1 MMLVNLLDRYSI
13 IEISG
18 EDHLDFLQGQLTND
32 IKKNEKKFI
41 YSGMCNPKGRLF
53 AFLRILRTPDSSSIF
68 FVIPS
73 SLADAVQKRLMMFIL
88 RAKVVIQKA
97 ENFHLIGIIDD
108 NPLIDI
114 SADRKLNL
122 PDQTNRSVMIFQDND
137 LYKQMTTKHSFDD
150 ISNWIKKDIEFGIPE
165 VMEQTQEKFLVHT
178 CNLDLID
185 AVNFKKGCYT
195 GQEIVARTHYLGKPK
210 HRSFYGVVNSKLSLD
225 YGEQVFENDQSVGA
239 VVNFTCCEDKTY
251 VLFEKTLDT
260 QDDSLNIKGEK
271 LVITKS
277 FAN

>member
-1 MMLVNLLDRYSI
+1 MMLFNLLDHYSI

-32 IKKNEKKFI
+32 VKKNEKKFI

-53 AFLRILRTPDSSSIF
+53 AFLRILKVPDLNSTF
-68 FVIPS
+68 LVAPS
-73 SLADAVQKRLMMFIL
+73 SLADSIQKRLTMFII
-88 RAKVVIQKA
+88 RSKVVIQRT
-97 ENFHLIGIIDD
+97 ENFHLLGIIDD
-108 NPLIDI
+108 SPQMNIP
-114 SADRKLNL
+114 SNQKLSL
-122 PDQTNRSVMIFQDND
+122 PDQTNRSIVLFKDPNLFNQI
-137 LYKQMTTKHSFDD
+137 TSFEG

-165 VMEQTQEKFLVHT
+165 VMEQTQEKFLAHT

-210 HRSFYGVVNSKLSLD
+210 HRSFYGVINSKLSLA
-225 YGEQVFENDQSVGA
+225 YGEQVLENDQSVGT
-239 VVNFTCCEDKTY
+239 VVNFICCEDKTH

-260 QDDSLNIKGEK
+260 KDDSLNIKGEK
-271 LVITKS
+271 LVLTKS

>member
-137 LYKQMTTKHSFDD
+137 LYKQITTKHSFDD

-225 YGEQVFENDQSVGA
+225 YGEQVFENDQGVGA
-239 VVNFTCCEDKTY
+239 VVNFSCCEDKTY

-260 QDDSLNIKGEK
+260 QDDSLNIKGER

>member
-18 EDHLDFLQGQLTND
+18 EDHIEFLQGQLTND

-137 LYKQMTTKHSFDD
+137 LYKQITTKHSFDD

-165 VMEQTQEKFLVHT
+165 IMEQTQEKFLVHT

-239 VVNFTCCEDKTY
+239 VVNFICGEDKTY

-260 QDDSLNIKGEK
+260 QDDKLNIKGEK